1 MKEGWQGFEYAEVVH
16 RIAAY
21 LVPRRNQADVLGN
34 MQDDYVSDLC
44 VEAIL
49 ASRAFQKHQGE
60 DAKAETRYVLKS
72 LWNYARTR
80 ARSRFR
86 RRRFYFR
93 PLYRELYPI
102 SLEAQAEASSSIRAL
117 QRNLDR
123 MSLGLLMQLAAA
135 EGDVR
140 EAWAADPRY
149 HRRYFAA
156 KVKGAQKAAKAIL
169 QI

>member
-1 MKEGWQGFEYAEVVH
+1 MKAGWQGFKYAEVVH

-21 LVPRRNQADVLGN
+21 LLPRKDQADVLGY

-49 ASRAFQKHQGE
+49 ASRSFQERGG
-60 DAKAETRYVLKS
+60 DAKGETRYVLKS

-86 RRRFYFR
+86 RRRFYFQ
-93 PLYRELYPI
+93 PLRYQLDPI
-102 SLEAQAEASSSIRAL
+102 SLEAQAEARSSIRAL

-123 MSLGLLMQLAAA
+123 MSLEMLMQLAAA

-140 EAWAADPRY
+140 EAWKADPRY
-149 HRRYFAA
+149 HRRYFAVKA
-156 KVKGAQKAAKAIL
+156 KEAREAAKAVL
-169 QI
+169 QN

>member
-1 MKEGWQGFEYAEVVH
+1 MKGWQGFEYAEVVH

-21 LVPRRNQADVLGN
+21 LVPRRDQADVLGN

-44 VEAIL
+44 LEAIL
-49 ASRAFQKHQGE
+49 ASRAFQQRGGDEKGE
-60 DAKAETRYVLKS
+60 FRYVLKS
-72 LWNYARTR
+72 LWNYARTQ

-93 PLYRELYPI
+93 PLYRELDPI
-102 SLEAQAEASSSIRAL
+102 SLEAQAEARSSIRAL
-117 QRNLDR
+117 QKNLDK

-135 EGDVR
+135 EGDLR

-149 HRRYFAA
+149 HRRYF
-156 KVKGAQKAAKAIL
+156 VAKAKEAREAGKRLL
-169 QI
+169 QN